1 MSVIDSAI
9 DRIRELIL
17 SGELAPGDR
26 LPAEPE
32 LAALVGVSRNSLR
45 EAVRALA
52 QAKVLDVRRG
62 DGTYVT
68 SLEPRL
74 LLGGMAFVTDLL
86 QERTLLEVFE
96 VRRLLEPAATG
107 LAAAR
112 IDDETVAELRADLEQ
127 MGGSSDIEQ
136 LVELDVEFHRRIVH
150 AAGNA
155 TLESI
160 LDALASRALRARI
173 WRGISG
179 KSAEGW
185 TLAQHALIVEA
196 LADRNVVFA
205 MAAST
210 VHVTASEQWL
220 RHVLELDAAGNS
232 ISVMTGGLSFS
243 ADPEATEQAGAEFPG
258 RPQAGG
264 RAHIDSPP
272 STGSTTPVT

>member
-26 LPAEPE
+26 LPPEPE

-52 QAKVLDVRRG
+52 QANVLDVRRG

-74 LLGGMAFVTDLL
+74 LLGGLTFVTDLL
-86 QERTLLEVFE
+86 QDRTLLEVFE

-107 LAAAR
+107 LAATR
-112 IDDETVAELRADLEQ
+112 IDDETVAELRADLERMQ
-127 MGGSSDIEQ
+127 RTSDIEE
-136 LVELDVEFHRRIVH
+136 LVAYDVGFHRRIVH
-150 AAGNA
+150 AAGND
-155 TLESI
+155 TLETI
-160 LDALASRALRARI
+160 LDALASQALRARI

-196 LADRNVVFA
+196 LANRDVVFA
-205 MAAST
+205 TAAAT

-220 RHVLELDAAGNS
+220 RHVLELDVTANS
-232 ISVMTGGLSFS
+232 IPIMTGGLSFPNDSDASGEES
-243 ADPEATEQAGAEFPG
+243 AE
-258 RPQAGG
+258 
-264 RAHIDSPP
+264 S
-272 STGSTTPVT
+272 S

>member
-86 QERTLLEVFE
+86 QERTLLESFE
-96 VRRLLEPAATG
+96 VRRLLEPADTG
-107 LAAAR
+107 LAAVR
-112 IDDETVAELRADLEQ
+112 VDDETVPELRADP
-127 MGGSSDIEQ
+127 
-136 LVELDVEFHRRIVH
+136 
-150 AAGNA
+150 
-155 TLESI
+155 
-160 LDALASRALRARI
+160 
-173 WRGISG
+173 
-179 KSAEGW
+179 
-185 TLAQHALIVEA
+185 
-196 LADRNVVFA
+196 DR
-205 MAAST
+205 M
-210 VHVTASEQWL
+210 Q
-220 RHVLELDAAGNS
+220 
-232 ISVMTGGLSFS
+232 
-243 ADPEATEQAGAEFPG
+243 
-258 RPQAGG
+258 
-264 RAHIDSPP
+264 
-272 STGSTTPVT
+272 

>member
-107 LAAAR
+107 LAAVR
-112 IDDETVAELRADLEQ
+112 IDDETVAELRADLDRMERA
-127 MGGSSDIEQ
+127 SDVEE
-136 LVELDVEFHRRIVH
+136 LVELDIEFHRRIVH

-196 LADRNVVFA
+196 LANRNVVFA
-205 MAAST
+205 TAAST

-220 RHVLELDAAGNS
+220 RHVLELDATGNS
-232 ISVMTGGLSFS
+232 SPVMTGGLSFP
-243 ADPEATEQAGAEFPG
+243 ADPDARADPD
-258 RPQAGG
+258 
-264 RAHIDSPP
+264 AHIDSPP
-272 STGSTTPVT
+272 STGNTTPVT

>member
-32 LAALVGVSRNSLR
+32 LASLVGVSRNSLR

-96 VRRLLEPAATG
+96 VRRLLEPLPRGWPRCVSTTRPSRSCAPTSTGWRAPATSSSSWSWTSSSTAGSCMPRAMRRSSPSWTRSPAGRCGPG
-107 LAAAR
+107 LAGNLRQERGRLDAGPACAHRRGSRQSQRR
-112 IDDETVAELRADLEQ
+112 IRHR
-127 MGGSSDIEQ
+127 S
-136 LVELDVEFHRRIVH
+136 FHRPRHGVRAV
-150 AAGNA
+150 AAP
-155 TLESI
+155 
-160 LDALASRALRARI
+160 R
-173 WRGISG
+173 
-179 KSAEGW
+179 
-185 TLAQHALIVEA
+185 
-196 LADRNVVFA
+196 
-205 MAAST
+205 
-210 VHVTASEQWL
+210 
-220 RHVLELDAAGNS
+220 
-232 ISVMTGGLSFS
+232 
-243 ADPEATEQAGAEFPG
+243 PG
-258 RPQAGG
+258 TR
-264 RAHIDSPP
+264 RRR
-272 STGSTTPVT
+272 